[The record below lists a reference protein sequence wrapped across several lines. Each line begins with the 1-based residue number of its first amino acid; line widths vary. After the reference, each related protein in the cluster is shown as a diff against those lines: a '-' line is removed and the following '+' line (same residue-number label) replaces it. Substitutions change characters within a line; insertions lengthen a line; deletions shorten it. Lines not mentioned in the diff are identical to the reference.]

1 LSIAVVAF
9 ASRSST
15 GFAIP
20 NAARCRLVALSDGYV
35 SLYANALRL
44 PLEPNSVR
52 FPATPIT

>member
-1 LSIAVVAF
+1 
-9 ASRSST
+9 
-15 GFAIP
+15 
-20 NAARCRLVALSDGYV
+20 V